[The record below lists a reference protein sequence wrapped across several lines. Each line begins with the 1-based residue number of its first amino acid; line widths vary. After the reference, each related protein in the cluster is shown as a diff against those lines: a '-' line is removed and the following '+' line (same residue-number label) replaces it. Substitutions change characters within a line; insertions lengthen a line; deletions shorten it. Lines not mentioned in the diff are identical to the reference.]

1 MQITETLNEE
11 FAIFLLTVPA
21 KRLKQNII
29 KILLGFLK
37 NEGINGSPDFMIN
50 LCTDMLFFFDLLDTI
65 DKELDQSG
73 LV

>member
-21 KRLKQNII
+21 KRLKQNTI